1 MRIRP
6 SVAHIHIYN
15 GVAPVQGQ
23 YECRLRV
30 VGQRAFGAEDA
41 LLCPRP
47 LNAWGCMVEVVVA
60 RNSLVEVIGVDSGD
74 GVVLFA
80 LRV

>member
-15 GVAPVQGQ
+15 GVAPVQWQ
-23 YECRLRV
+23 YECGLRV

-47 LNAWGCMVEVVVA
+47 LNARGCMVEVVVA
-60 RNSLVEVIGVDSGD
+60 LPARQVRPEEEVRAILV
-74 GVVLFA
+74 
-80 LRV
+80 